1 MWWNRT
7 AKSAPLYINLSSHLS
22 DKLTK
27 NVIEIARYEKTLNC
41 VFLLIDLGFETIG
54 INPENFIGPSL
65 YEVVNFERRPQSFMN
80 FSPPFGPNKDMGIS
94 LGAKSH

>member
-1 MWWNRT
+1 MPLAT
-7 AKSAPLYINLSSHLS
+7 GSLISLYINLSSHLS

-27 NVIEIARYEKTLNC
+27 NVIEIARFGKMLNC
-41 VFLLIDLGFETIG
+41 IRLLIDLGFETIG

-65 YEVVNFERRPQSFMN
+65 YEVVNLERRPQSFMN